1 MLRAAALYCLKKNSD
16 KGGGMA
22 KTGSSKRLIVA
33 GVISVGVICS
43 FMFFSGGCKKES
55 GSEKAGREAREAYEK
70 SKVMLKE
77 GFDKTKDLTKEG
89 LQKGEEAAKEG
100 LQTSQ
105 DAAKSFSKGWNEGGK
120 K

>member
-1 MLRAAALYCLKKNSD
+1 MANKVSGSGRRWIKIGVVAVGAL
-16 KGGGMA
+16 A
-22 KTGSSKRLIVA
+22 
-33 GVISVGVICS
+33 S

-55 GSEKAGREAREAYEK
+55 ASEKAGREAREAFEK

-89 LQKGEEAAKEG
+89 LQKGGEAAKDG
-100 LQTSQ
+100 LEKSQ
-105 DAAKSFSKGWNEGGK
+105 EAAKAFSKGWNEGGK